1 MLTSAQPED
10 RPGIQF
16 GLRSMV
22 VDEYKLTFSVI
33 DFDHTSSLSTTFP
46 RIGYTVLNLFIGDN
60 FTFKFTS
67 YGFPEV
73 QPGRLY
79 IIGLLS
85 DKPLIFSH
93 AGKGKGYALAVHP
106 VVAYHLL
113 QEPMHQLN
121 AHWDTVSNLRW
132 KDSKFLRTLEDEY
145 QFTSIDDVYLKQF
158 LKRILPK
165 KSTVRN
171 DPIYHAVNSIIHRK
185 GLINVKQLASD
196 CCMTERTLNRQF
208 LRKVGLSPKSYAK
221 IWQLQYVMQLL
232 QNPARSLSDL
242 ALKAGY
248 YDAAHMAREFKN
260 RLLQTPTEFLENTS
274 LLLKYYLASSRA
286 LK

>member
-10 RPGIQF
+10 SPGIQF

-22 VDEYKLTFSVI
+22 VGEYKLVFSVI
-33 DFDHTSSLSTTFP
+33 DFDHPDSFSTTFP
-46 RIGYTVLNLFIGDN
+46 RIGYPVLNLFIGENFSFN
-60 FTFKFTS
+60 FTN

-85 DKPLIFSH
+85 DKPITFSH

-121 AHWDTVSNLRW
+121 AHWDTVSHIRW
-132 KDSKFLRTLEDEY
+132 KDGKPFRTLEDEH
-145 QFTSIDDVYLKQF
+145 QVSSIDDLYLKQF

-171 DPIYHAVNSIIHRK
+171 DPIYRAVNSIIHRK

-196 CCMTERTLNRQF
+196 CCMAERTLNRQF

-232 QNPARSLSDL
+232 QNSDTSLSNL

-260 RLLQTPTEFLENTS
+260 RLLQTPTEFLENNS
-274 LLLKYYLASSRA
+274 LLLQHYLASAGA